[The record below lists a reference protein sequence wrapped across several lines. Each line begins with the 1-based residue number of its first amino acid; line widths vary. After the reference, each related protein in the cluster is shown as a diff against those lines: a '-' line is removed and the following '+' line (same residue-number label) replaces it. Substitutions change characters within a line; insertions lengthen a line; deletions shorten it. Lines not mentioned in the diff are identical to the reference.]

1 MNGFLGHANIQILFF
16 FECFCNQKRLF
27 MYNLYVFSPQKS
39 RFQSCCLH
47 NHSNFQIQTP
57 SAIRNLLH
65 LAELWGRI
73 HPHCSLSSGFLLKDS
88 TNLHEWTRSK
98 ELIQNTVLTVSDL
111 TFQCVE
117 VLRVVLWALWV
128 TLDPRFK
135 FRNAMP
141 NEPLTIFVC
150 LHNLEIHWMIF

>member
-1 MNGFLGHANIQILFF
+1 MWFRQQSITIQKCLCLKDHYSSKKIIERISRPCKHTNIVFF
-16 FECFCNQKRLF
+16 FECFCNQKRPF

-73 HPHCSLSSGFLLKDS
+73 HPHCSLEAWIKSHPQGSKYHPQNFNTLKGKITYCKYS
-88 TNLHEWTRSK
+88 ILNELFGRSP
-98 ELIQNTVLTVSDL
+98 LM
-111 TFQCVE
+111 E
-117 VLRVVLWALWV
+117 VCQ
-128 TLDPRFK
+128 
-135 FRNAMP
+135 
-141 NEPLTIFVC
+141 IS
-150 LHNLEIHWMIF
+150 